1 MEIQK
6 VGKSSVKIKSKN
18 ISFVTSTFA
27 TGDSIPLFFTPSEE
41 SSESFFI
48 EGPGEYEVG
57 GVRIKGTREGEG
69 VMYEITEDPI
79 TVFALNT
86 AAVKALKGV
95 DEGTILVV
103 ENNGDITAD
112 ELNALDAYLTIVYGE
127 PLVGGTYEEVDKINL
142 RKLEEL
148 KGIVILK

>member
-6 VGKSSVKIKSKN
+6 VGKSNVKIKSKN
-18 ISFVTSTFA
+18 VSFVTSTFA
-27 TGDSIPLFFTPSEE
+27 SGDSIPLFFTPSEE

-57 GVRIKGTREGEG
+57 GVRVKGTREGDG
-69 VMYEITEDPI
+69 VMYEITDDPI
-79 TVFALNT
+79 TVFVVNSG
-86 AAVKALKGV
+86 AVKSLKGL
-95 DEGTILVV
+95 DEGTILIV
-103 ENNGDITAD
+103 ENNGNVTVD
-112 ELNALDAYLTIVYGE
+112 ELNALDAYLAIIYGE